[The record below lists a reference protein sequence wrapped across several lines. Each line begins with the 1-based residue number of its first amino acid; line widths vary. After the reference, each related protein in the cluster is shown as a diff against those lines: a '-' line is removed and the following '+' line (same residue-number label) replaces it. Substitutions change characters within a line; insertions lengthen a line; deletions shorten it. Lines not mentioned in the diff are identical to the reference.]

1 MKMTV
6 IYGEKDN
13 ALATL
18 SYSAQGK
25 IREVPTNNGQK
36 YVLAMFDQKF
46 NGRTAMFQKAFKEG
60 DKCVVESD
68 DSYVEG
74 TYLMSSRIDG
84 NPIIVV
90 NLWKQNGN
98 EIYYKSQNPR

>member
-1 MKMTV
+1 MKMSV
-6 IYGEKDN
+6 IYDTTS
-13 ALATL
+13 ATV
-18 SYSAQGK
+18 SYSANGE
-25 IREVPTNNGQK
+25 IREIPTSNGK
-36 YVLAMFDQKF
+36 RCVLAMFDQKLF
-46 NGRTAMFQKAFKEG
+46 ERTMMFQKAFKEG

-90 NLWKQNGN
+90 SLWKQNGVQ
-98 EIYYKSQNPR
+98 K